1 MLANGVFIKVN
12 KNMCSV
18 LDVAPGGGGGV
29 SVRVRNF
36 HVPRLTVHLDLCSLR
51 PSFRFQNP
59 PRHHILHP
67 LNPPFIHPSISLPF
81 RHGRTSQS
89 SSRLPRCQN
98 SWAPLFCKCFTP
110 DVLDFTLAAANVTPL
125 SLSYQFNS
133 S

>member
-59 PRHHILHP
+59 PCHHL
-67 LNPPFIHPSISLPF
+67 LHPSIRQFIRLFLSLPTRKDLPKLIQAATLSKLLAPPF
-81 RHGRTSQS
+81 CSLLYSRCSRFYPGCGQRH
-89 SSRLPRCQN
+89 P
-98 SWAPLFCKCFTP
+98 
-110 DVLDFTLAAANVTPL
+110 TLT
-125 SLSYQFNS
+125 FF
-133 S
+133 